1 MIKKELSKSERIS
14 KEEKRLRRNYKNLQR
29 DKFAV
34 VDGLIRR
41 AAYMRVQLED
51 METDLD
57 AGGYVDMF
65 RQSDKMEP
73 YERERPV
80 ARLYNSVNKNYQTVI
95 KQLIDLLPK
104 EEKKEA
110 DDGFEE
116 FVMNRDG

>member
-1 MIKKELSKSERIS
+1 MTNKEMSKAERIY

-51 METDLD
+51 MEADLD
-57 AGGYVDMF
+57 AGGYVEMF
-65 RQSDKMEP
+65 TQSDKTEP

-104 EEKKEA
+104 EEKKEV
-110 DDGFEE
+110 DDGFEG